1 MTRIVCGLPGAT
13 SASSSLTCGSIG
25 VVLRLKIVMPS
36 SSSRRTAE
44 ATVAAHRQVMIAPA
58 STKRLYIPHAR
69 RGGPSCCL
77 RRTYLP
83 PKRLSERAI
92 ASICLLVKV
101 FERVFDTQ

>member
-1 MTRIVCGLPGAT
+1 MYKRFVLAGAT

-25 VVLRLKIVMPS
+25 VVLRLKISTACLTS
-36 SSSRRTAE
+36 SSTAD
-44 ATVAAHRQVMIAPA
+44 ATVAAHRQVMITPA
-58 STKRLYIPHAR
+58 STKRLYMPHAR
-69 RGGPSCCL
+69 RGAPSCRL
-77 RRTYLP
+77 RLTYLP